1 MGKVGSLV
9 LRRSRCLA
17 ADAGLGRFVSDP
29 VYTAVSAQSVRITQL
44 DDLSVIYH
52 RTSGMTHVV
61 DQAVPEIFDVLRA
74 APCTADALLNELARS
89 HDIDADGVASQALI
103 TRLDE
108 LCALGLV
115 SRA

>member
-1 MGKVGSLV
+1 M
-9 LRRSRCLA
+9 
-17 ADAGLGRFVSDP
+17 SDP

-52 RTSGMTHVV
+52 RTSGMTHIV
-61 DQAVPEIFDVLRA
+61 DQAVPEILGGLRA
-74 APCTADALLNELARS
+74 APCTASALLNELARS
-89 HDIDADGVASQALI
+89 HDIDAGGEASETI
-103 TRLDE
+103 TARLDE